1 MTQIAQMKTKNRR
14 KDRESTDCTDSHR
27 LNNASGGGAK
37 IATCMEHGRPMRSKR
52 EIASPSWLAAI

>member
-27 LNNASGGGAK
+27 LNNANGGGVM
-37 IATCMEHGRPMRSKR
+37 IAPGMEHGLPRLGRGRPENR
-52 EIASPSWLAAI
+52 LAHAE